1 MHNISVESTNVMSP
15 DNASEQEKSLP
26 KANSQTEDE
35 DLITHVRKSFG
46 TIIK

>member
-15 DNASEQEKSLP
+15 DNALEQGKSPPKSNSE
-26 KANSQTEDE
+26 TEDE

-46 TIIK
+46 TIM